1 VVSKRP
7 FIGVSDVVSALA
19 IPALRPCRG
28 PATVEEHAMQHNL
41 FLPARLGTLELR
53 NRIVMAPMTRNR
65 SLGNVPQAFAATYYG
80 QRAGAGLIVTEGTA
94 PSPNGLG
101 YARIPGLFS
110 TEQITGWRQVT
121 EAVHQ
126 HGGRIFAQLMH
137 TGRIGHPA
145 NLPTGAE
152 VLGPMAEAASGDIWT
167 DTSGLRPHPVP
178 RAMTEFD
185 LQQVIAEYVKA
196 ARNAREAGF
205 DGVELHAANGYLL
218 EQFLNPGI
226 NRRSDRWGGSRSN
239 RARLLLE
246 TTQAVAKA
254 IGADR
259 VGVRLSP
266 FGVFND
272 MPPYAGIEAAYAW
285 LADKLSDLGIAYLH
299 LVDHSSMGAPAVPD
313 STKAAIRKAF
323 HGSLILSGGY
333 DRARAEADLA
343 TGRADFIAF
352 GRPFIANPELVE
364 QLRTGATLAA
374 PDQATFY
381 TSGEAGY
388 TDYPVLAV

>member
-1 VVSKRP
+1 
-7 FIGVSDVVSALA
+7 
-19 IPALRPCRG
+19 
-28 PATVEEHAMQHNL
+28 MQHDL
-41 FLPARLGTLELR
+41 FLPARLGTLELK
-53 NRIVMAPMTRNR
+53 NRLVMAPMTRNR
-65 SLGNVPQAFAATYYG
+65 SLGNVPQASVATYYS
-80 QRAGAGLIVTEGTA
+80 QRAGAGLIVTEGTS

-101 YARIPGLFS
+101 YTRIPGLFS
-110 TEQITGWRQVT
+110 PEQIKGWQRVT

-126 HGGRIFAQLMH
+126 RGGHIFVQLMH

-145 NLPTGAE
+145 NLPKGAE

-167 DTSGLRPHPVP
+167 DTAGLRPHPVP

-218 EQFLNPGI
+218 EQFLNPGV
-226 NRRSDRWGGSRSN
+226 NRRSDAWGGTLEN

-246 TTQAVAKA
+246 TTQAVVKA

-266 FGVFND
+266 FGIFND
-272 MPPYAGIEAAYAW
+272 MPPYPGVEAAYVW
-285 LADKLSDLGIAYLH
+285 LAGKLSDLGIAYLH
-299 LVDHSSMGAPAVPD
+299 LVDHSSMGAPAVPS
-313 STKAAIRKAF
+313 STKTAIRQAF

-343 TGRADFIAF
+343 ADRTDFIAF
-352 GRPFIANPELVE
+352 GRPFIANPDLVE
-364 QLRTGATLAA
+364 LLRTGGTLAEA
-374 PDQATFY
+374 DPETFY
-381 TSGEAGY
+381 TSGDAGY
-388 TDYPVLAV
+388 SDYPALVV

>member
-1 VVSKRP
+1 L
-7 FIGVSDVVSALA
+7 GVSDVVSALA
-19 IPALRPCRG
+19 LPALRPCRG
-28 PATVEEHAMQHNL
+28 PATVEEHAMQHDL

-94 PSPNGLG
+94 PSPNGMG

-110 TEQITGWRQVT
+110 QEQIAGWRSVT
-121 EAVHQ
+121 EAVHRA
-126 HGGRIFAQLMH
+126 GGRIFVQLMH

-145 NLPTGAE
+145 NLPVGAE

-178 RAMTEFD
+178 RAMTDFD

-196 ARNAREAGF
+196 ARNAWEAGF

-226 NRRSDRWGGSRSN
+226 NRRSDRWGGSLEN

-246 TTQAVAKA
+246 TTRAVAKA

-272 MPPYAGIEAAYAW
+272 MPPYAGIEAAYGW
-285 LADKLSDLGIAYLH
+285 LAGQLSGLGIAYLH

-313 STKAAIRKAF
+313 STKAAIRQAF
-323 HGSLILSGGY
+323 PGSLILSGGY

-343 TGRADFIAF
+343 AGRADFIAF

-364 QLRTGATLAA
+364 QLRTGAPLAD
-374 PDQATFY
+374 PDPATFY

-388 TDYPVLAV
+388 TDYPALAV

>member
-1 VVSKRP
+1 MP
-7 FIGVSDVVSALA
+7 HD
-19 IPALRPCRG
+19 
-28 PATVEEHAMQHNL
+28 L
-41 FLPARLGTLELR
+41 FLPARLGTMELK

-65 SLGNVPQAFAATYYG
+65 SLGNVPQASAATYYG
-80 QRAGAGLIVTEGTA
+80 QRAGAGLIVTEGTS

-101 YARIPGLFS
+101 YARIPGLYS
-110 TEQITGWRQVT
+110 PEQIRGWQQVT

-126 HGGRIFAQLMH
+126 RGGRIFVQLMH

-145 NLPTGAE
+145 NLPVGAE

-167 DTSGLRPHPVP
+167 DTAGLRPHPVP

-218 EQFLNPGI
+218 EQFLNPGV
-226 NRRSDRWGGSRSN
+226 NRRSDGWGGTLEN

-246 TTQAVAKA
+246 TTQAVVKA

-266 FGVFND
+266 FGIFND
-272 MPPYAGIEAAYAW
+272 MPPYPGVDAAYRW
-285 LADKLSDLGIAYLH
+285 LAGKLSELGIAYLH
-299 LVDHSSMGAPAVPD
+299 LVDHSSMGAPAVPS
-313 STKAAIRKAF
+313 STKAAIRQAF

-343 TGRADFIAF
+343 ADRTDFIAF

-364 QLRTGATLAA
+364 LLHTGGSLAEA
-374 PDQATFY
+374 DPETFY
-381 TSGEAGY
+381 TSGDAGY
-388 TDYPVLAV
+388 SDYPALVV

>member
-1 VVSKRP
+1 
-7 FIGVSDVVSALA
+7 
-19 IPALRPCRG
+19 
-28 PATVEEHAMQHNL
+28 MQHDL
-41 FLPARLGTLELR
+41 FLPARLGTLELK
-53 NRIVMAPMTRNR
+53 NHIVMAPMTRNR
-65 SLGNVPQAFAATYYG
+65 SLGNVPQASVATYYG
-80 QRAGAGLIVTEGTA
+80 QRAGAGLIVTEGTS

-101 YARIPGLFS
+101 YTRIPGLYS
-110 TEQITGWRQVT
+110 PEQIRGWQQVT

-126 HGGRIFAQLMH
+126 RGGHIFVQLMH

-145 NLPTGAE
+145 NLPKGAE

-167 DTSGLRPHPVP
+167 DTAGLRPHPVP

-185 LQQVIAEYVKA
+185 LHQVIAEYVKA

-218 EQFLNPGI
+218 EQFLNPGV
-226 NRRSDRWGGSRSN
+226 NRRSDGWGGSLEN

-246 TTQAVAKA
+246 ITQAVVKA

-272 MPPYAGIEAAYAW
+272 MPPYAGVEAAYVW
-285 LADKLSDLGIAYLH
+285 LAGKLSDLGIAYLH
-299 LVDHSSMGAPAVPD
+299 LVDHSSMGAPVVPS
-313 STKAAIRKAF
+313 STKAAIRQAF
-323 HGSLILSGGY
+323 HGRLILSGGY

-343 TGRADFIAF
+343 ADRTDFIAF
-352 GRPFIANPELVE
+352 GRPFIANPDLVE
-364 QLRTGATLAA
+364 LLRTGGALAEA
-374 PDQATFY
+374 DPETFY

-388 TDYPVLAV
+388 SDYPTLVV

>member
-1 VVSKRP
+1 
-7 FIGVSDVVSALA
+7 
-19 IPALRPCRG
+19 
-28 PATVEEHAMQHNL
+28 MQHDL

-65 SLGNVPQAFAATYYG
+65 SLGNVPQTFAATYYG

-110 TEQITGWRQVT
+110 TEQIAGWQKVT

-126 HGGRIFAQLMH
+126 HGGRVFVQLMH

-145 NLPTGAE
+145 NLPKGAE
-152 VLGPMAEAASGDIWT
+152 VLGPMAEAASGNIWT

-226 NRRSDRWGGSRSN
+226 NRRSDAWGGSLEN

-272 MPPYAGIEAAYAW
+272 MPPYAGVEAAYAW
-285 LADKLSDLGIAYLH
+285 LAGKLSDLGIAYLH

-323 HGSLILSGGY
+323 RGSLILSGGY

-343 TGRADFIAF
+343 AGRADFIAF

-364 QLRTGATLAA
+364 LLHSGAPLAD
-374 PDQATFY
+374 PDPATFY

-388 TDYPVLAV
+388 TDYPALAV